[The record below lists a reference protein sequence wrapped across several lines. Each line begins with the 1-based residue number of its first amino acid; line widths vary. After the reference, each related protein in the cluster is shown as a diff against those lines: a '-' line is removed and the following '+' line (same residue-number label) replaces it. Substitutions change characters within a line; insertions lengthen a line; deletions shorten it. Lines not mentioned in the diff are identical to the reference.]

1 MPPTLY
7 HIVGPEYQYQVL
19 NSNSLHNLIGKGG
32 VKVHRTWF
40 STKSM
45 SSNMRV
51 STWSIKHWFKIFAA
65 GQGAIYRYIYAADL
79 MQLTK
84 SRYSKS
90 GRWCRS
96 IIPHTQ
102 SPSADKRTS
111 SRHLKSLFTLH
122 TDISSSFA
130 VMWAILMNYIKEYI
144 CIKASCFIC
153 VCVTLSL

>member
-19 NSNSLHNLIGKGG
+19 NSNSLNNLIRKGG

-111 SRHLKSLFTLH
+111 RRLASLFTLH
-122 TDISSSFA
+122 TGISSSFA
-130 VMWAILMNYIKEYI
+130 VIWAILSNYIKEYI
-144 CIKASCFIC
+144 CQSQFSYLC
-153 VCVTLSL
+153 VCVSLSL